1 MIRRGAAV
9 SSPRMAKPRALAT
22 LVAAAGPPTSRAPR
36 RLREAPITVGRGR
49 LLELEALLHLRDGF
63 RALSGALVVR
73 PSVTVAAVR
82 GVDEWNEIT
91 LWRAPYRGA
100 AKLYFF
106 AEDIIGRQFALHKD
120 EVHSFD
126 PETGTFESWASDLEG
141 WAARILEDPDDLGES
156 RLVEWQADHGPLGPS
171 QRLMPSIPFMFAE
184 ATDVQ
189 WRVIED
195 VELMKRY
202 ARLFRETMNAPEGTQ
217 IALDW
222 W

>member
-1 MIRRGAAV
+1 
-9 SSPRMAKPRALAT
+9 MAKNRALAA
-22 LVAAAGPPTSRAPR
+22 LIGGAGPPTSRAPR
-36 RLREAPITVGRGR
+36 RLREAPITVARER

-63 RALSGALVVR
+63 RALGGALIVR

-91 LWRAPYRGA
+91 LWRAPYRTA

-106 AEDIIGRQFALHKD
+106 AEDITGRQFALHKD
-120 EVHSFD
+120 EIHSFD
-126 PETGTFESWASDLEG
+126 PETGTFESHSPDLEH
-141 WAARILEDPDDLGES
+141 WAARVLDDPDDLGAS
-156 RLVEWQADHGPLGPS
+156 RLADWEAEHGPLGPA
-171 QRLMPSIPFMFAE
+171 QRLQPSIPFLFAE
-184 ATDVQ
+184 ATEVT
-189 WRVIED
+189 WRALDD

-202 ARLFRETMNAPEGTQ
+202 ARLFRETMGAAEGAQ

>member
-1 MIRRGAAV
+1 MTKR
-9 SSPRMAKPRALAT
+9 SALAT

-36 RLREAPITVGRGR
+36 RLREAPITVGRER

-63 RALSGALVVR
+63 RAVNGALVLR

-82 GVDEWNEIT
+82 GIDEWNEIT

-106 AEDIIGRQFALHKD
+106 AEDIGGRQFALHKD

-126 PETGTFESWASDLEG
+126 PETGTFETWASGLEG
-141 WAARILEDPDDLGES
+141 WAARILDDPDDLGES
-156 RLVEWQADHGPLGPS
+156 RVAEWEAEHGPLGPT
-171 QRLMPSIPFMFAE
+171 QRLQPSVPLSFADGAAIE
-184 ATDVQ
+184 
-189 WRVIED
+189 WRAIED
-195 VELMKRY
+195 VELMKRF
-202 ARLFRETMNAPEGTQ
+202 ARLFRET
-217 IALDW
+217 IAADGEPPASLDW

>member
-1 MIRRGAAV
+1 MG
-9 SSPRMAKPRALAT
+9 KTRALAT
-22 LVAAAGPPTSRAPR
+22 LIGRAGPPTSRAPR
-36 RLREAPITVGRGR
+36 RLREPPITVARER

-63 RALSGALVVR
+63 RALAGALVVR

-91 LWRAPYRGA
+91 LWRAPYRAA

-106 AEDIIGRQFALHKD
+106 AEDITGRQFALHKD

-126 PETGTFESWASDLEG
+126 PETGTFESWAGDLEQ
-141 WAARILEDPDDLGES
+141 WAARILEDPDDLGEA
-156 RLVEWQADHGPLGPS
+156 RLVEWQAEHGPLGPS
-171 QRLMPSIPFMFAE
+171 QRLQPSTPFLLAGDAPIE
-184 ATDVQ
+184 
-189 WRVIED
+189 WRAIED

-202 ARLFRETMNAPEGTQ
+202 ARLFRETMAAPDGTPVV
-217 IALDW
+217 LDW